1 MVSIG
6 NALDNISKLSVGE
19 NGSLQHSWS
28 PKLNEKIYQ
37 LYFQLVR
44 TKDYG
49 SIRTKFIEILNEIYL
64 MNNTNYEYYLSLI
77 TKLILFTRDIIGG
90 KGEYELTYELISS
103 LYNSSFNANI
113 SKERVNNIQNLIVF
127 IIESL
132 VYPLD
137 GNPNTHP
144 MGSWKDLKYLLHHHT
159 AKSDYKYSNSEFVK
173 SNIIAK
179 TIINLYVSQLKK
191 DKDSNNPSLMA
202 RWLPRE
208 NSKFGWMTSFI
219 ATNNYP
225 MIMNTAKT
233 EEQIKKARVK
243 CLTLLRKEVA
253 TINSK
258 INTVQVMQ
266 CSGNWSKINFEKDVT
281 SITLA
286 KQKKA
291 FMGTG
296 KSKPDAYISNHDR
309 MICAKNF
316 EKFTEKVNNGT
327 AIAKGKRVSIYDF
340 VKDAINYNDFREK
353 QLIDAQ
359 WDNNRSQNN
368 NLRNVIAMCDTS
380 GSMECDNYLPLYN
393 AIGLAIRVSELS
405 LIKDRV
411 MTFSSSPSWIDLSNI
426 QGFCNKVAKVKN
438 SPWGMNTNFDAALKM
453 ILDSAIANNIHP
465 NEFRDVTL
473 LVLSDMQIDHA
484 GKHDVAMFN
493 RIQQMF
499 TNAGMQRWGIGYEMP
514 HIVFWNL
521 RKTDGFP
528 NLSTDKNVTGISGY
542 SPVLINKLTELGID
556 ALRNMS
562 GFEIMNHSLNNER
575 YKFVDSKVKTFIN
588 KEKKR
593 VNSVVNEMD
602 LD

>member
-6 NALDNISKLSVGE
+6 TALDDISKLSVGE
-19 NGSLQHSWS
+19 NGSLQHTWCSNI
-28 PKLNEKIYQ
+28 NEKIYQ

-49 SIRTKFIEILNEIYL
+49 FIRTKFTEILNEINL
-64 MNNTNYEYYLSLI
+64 MNNSNYEYYLNLI

-90 KGEYELTYELISS
+90 KGEYELTYELISTF
-103 LYNSSFNANI
+103 YNNSINSKI
-113 SKERVNNIQNLIVF
+113 SEEQKSNIQKMVVF

-144 MGSWKDLKYLLHHHT
+144 IGSWKDLKYLLHYHT
-159 AKSDYKYSNSEFVK
+159 DNSNYKYRNFEFLNN
-173 SNIIAK
+173 NIIAK
-179 TIINLYVSQLKK
+179 TVINLYVSQLKN

-225 MIMNTAKT
+225 LIMNTAKT

-266 CSGNWSKINFEKDVT
+266 CSGNWKNINFEKNVT

-296 KSKPDAYISNHDR
+296 KSNPNAYLTNSDR
-309 MICAKNF
+309 KICARNF
-316 EKFTEKVNNGT
+316 EQFTEKVKSGT
-327 AIAKGKRVSIYDF
+327 AIAKGKRVSMYDF
-340 VKDAINYNDFREK
+340 VKDATGNNNCIERDLIN
-353 QLIDAQ
+353 AQ
-359 WDNNRSQNN
+359 WDNNRAQNY
-368 NLRNVIAMCDTS
+368 NLKNVIAMCDTS
-380 GSMECDNYLPLYN
+380 GSMECDNNLPLYT
-393 AIGLAIRVSELS
+393 AIGLAIRISELS
-405 LIKDRV
+405 IIKDRI
-411 MTFSSSPSWIDLSNI
+411 MTFSSSPAWMDLSNI
-426 QGFCNKVAKVKN
+426 HGFCNKVAKVRQA
-438 SPWGMNTNFDAALKM
+438 SWGMNTNFDAALKM
-453 ILDSAIANNIHP
+453 ILDSAISSNIHP

-473 LVLSDMQIDHA
+473 LVLSDMQIDQN
-484 GKHDVAMFN
+484 GRPNVVMFN
-493 RIQQMF
+493 RIKQNF
-499 TNAGMQRWGIGYEMP
+499 EKAGMQRWGIAYEMP

-528 NLSTDKNVTGISGY
+528 NLSTDNNVTGISGY
-542 SPVLINKLTELGID
+542 SPVLINKLTELGIES
-556 ALRNMS
+556 LRKMN
-562 GFEIMNHSLNNER
+562 GFEIMSNSLNSER
-575 YKFVDSKVKTFIN
+575 YKFVDSKVKSIIN
-588 KEKKR
+588 KKK
-593 VNSVVNEMD
+593 VNTVVNEMD